1 MEYKYFAFISYNLA
15 DTKWG
20 KMLSRKLENYKMS
33 TTLCSQYGC
42 KKNPIRPVFFAPY
55 EIQPGDLDEEL
66 KKRLKASKNLIVI
79 CSPNSAKSEWV
90 GKEIA
95 FFHSLGRSENIY
107 FFIVSGIPDSGNPE
121 TECYN
126 PVIRELG
133 LAGHLGV
140 NVNEKIFRFPW
151 LNRERAFVQLITKFL
166 GIEFDTLW
174 KRHKR
179 WMIERLVKLTAGV
192 VAVLAGLAYIWVVN
206 VPKSVNVRLVG
217 VDPVNASLPEMRN
230 AVVTIT
236 VGDEVKTDT
245 VSDFAETAIFK
256 NIPAKLLGSEVKIA
270 VSCEDYNTVDTT
282 VILAEDNSVNLSRN
296 ASVYGKGRLM
306 VYSSEKEAGLS
317 DCKVF
322 VEGKEMVSDKDG
334 YIYLDIPLES
344 QKVRYSVRSE
354 EVSLI
359 DDSISMPVSE
369 NAIILVR

>member
-1 MEYKYFAFISYNLA
+1 MEYKYFAFISYNSA

-66 KKRLKASKNLIVI
+66 KERLKSSKNLIVI

-95 FFHSLGRSENIY
+95 YFHSLGRSKDIY
-107 FFIVSGIPDSGNPE
+107 FFIVNGTPDSGNPQ

-126 PVIRELG
+126 PVVRELG
-133 LAGHLGV
+133 ISGFLGV
-140 NVNEKIFRFPW
+140 NVNEKVYRYPW
-151 LNRERAFVQLITKFL
+151 LNRERAFVQLITKLL

-174 KRHKR
+174 NRHKR
-179 WMIERLVKLTAGV
+179 WLIERVVKISAVT
-192 VAVLAGLAYIWVVN
+192 VAVLAAIVYIWAIN
-206 VPKSVNVRLVG
+206 VPKSVNVKLVD
-217 VDPVNASLPEMRN
+217 VNPVNASLPEMRN
-230 AVVTIT
+230 AVVTMT
-236 VGDEVKTDT
+236 VGDEEKTDT
-245 VSDFAETAIFK
+245 VSNFSDVAFFR
-256 NIPAKLLGSEVKIA
+256 NIPAKMLGSEVKIA
-270 VSCEDYNTVDTT
+270 VACEDYNKVDTSL
-282 VILAEDNSVNLSRN
+282 ILAEDNSVSLSRN

-306 VYSSEKEAGLS
+306 IYSSEKEAALPN
-317 DCKVF
+317 CKIF
-322 VEGKEMVSDKDG
+322 VEGNEMISDKDG

-344 QKVRYSVRSE
+344 QKARYAVHSE
-354 EVSLI
+354 EVPLL

-369 NAIILVR
+369 NAIILTR